1 MIYPIAIISNNRS
14 LRSNMLTRL
23 QERFQLASCKARF
36 VEFDDPNNFD
46 NHEQFEAIFVDCN
59 ENNDYHQLSQSWFKS
74 HHCHI
79 ILIVDEKLK
88 QSEFNHLIYTMT
100 LSKEN
105 YTLKFESIIDSVLD
119 SLYLNNS
126 VQNFMTT
133 DNKIQRIPLQNI
145 LFVEH
150 HQRYTLV
157 HTINQELF
165 KMKIPLCQFL
175 DAYNT
180 YHLCA
185 INKGLVVNW
194 MHIKNLNN
202 KQVFLCNGE
211 SLNIASRR
219 LKEIRNSFLFY
230 CNMPN

>member
-1 MIYPIAIISNNRS
+1 MIYPIAIISNNPL
-14 LRSNMLTRL
+14 LRSNMLSRL
-23 QERFQLASCKARF
+23 QERFQLASCKAHF
-36 VEFDDPNNFD
+36 VEFDDLNNFD
-46 NHEQFEAIFVDCN
+46 NHKQFEAIFVDCN
-59 ENNDYHQLSQSWFKS
+59 ENNDYHQLFQRWFKS
-74 HHCHI
+74 HYCHI
-79 ILIVDEKLK
+79 ILIVDEKLR

-105 YTLKFESIIDSVLD
+105 YTLEFESIIDSVLN

-126 VQNFMTT
+126 VQNFITT
-133 DNKIQRIPLQNI
+133 DDKVQRFPLQNI
-145 LFVEH
+145 LYVEH
-150 HQRYTLV
+150 HQRYTQV
-157 HTINQELF
+157 HMINQDIFEI
-165 KMKIPLCQFL
+165 KIPLRQFL
-175 DAYNT
+175 EAYNT

-202 KQVFLCNGE
+202 KQVFLSNGQ